1 MGGCWSCIAC
11 LLPKRKATVVPP
23 PEPSPEPE
31 PVPKLKS
38 PVASPARQRSMLLF
52 VEFRESRTELQVPE
66 LTEETTQTLERQ
78 KPLLVRQDAER
89 EEESTNLAEPVTA
102 PLEGVVASHGSG
114 KESVGLPD

>member
-1 MGGCWSCIAC
+1 
-11 LLPKRKATVVPP
+11 
-23 PEPSPEPE
+23 
-31 PVPKLKS
+31 
-38 PVASPARQRSMLLF
+38 MLLF

-89 EEESTNLAEPVTA
+89 EEESTNVEPVTVSS
-102 PLEGVVASHGSG
+102 EGVVASNGSG